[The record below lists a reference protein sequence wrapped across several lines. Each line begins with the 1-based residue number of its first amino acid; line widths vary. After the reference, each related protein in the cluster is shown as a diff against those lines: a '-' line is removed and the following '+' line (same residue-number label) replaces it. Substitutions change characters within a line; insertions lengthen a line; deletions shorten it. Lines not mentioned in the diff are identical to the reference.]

1 MARST
6 GKPLVQEWFSRGGSK
21 ASWEADATPV
31 RLALGAVRVVSCVL
45 PCPELSFLLLDFASD
60 NGGRLDVGITAAILR
75 RVCNLDFANAR
86 KIMYAQHLVAGQLQ
100 EPGGVRFPH
109 VHDDSALDK
118 HEVLH
123 PLTDPCSIS
132 QAYRVLIQDR
142 NEQALGEVCRAKRD
156 GCKKVSLLYGVMHAT
171 DLAQRCRELGLK
183 EGASSWRTAWRIRD
197 ESGAKQ
203 NIITCLAVGLLVG
216 SSFSHWWDMVTW
228 LKSNNDCLWFG
239 ATEVVESVWP
249 NTDIVVPVV
258 QHLQCP
264 GDSQAAAQGRA
275 VFGYFGLH
283 FFMLQILRKILM

>member
-1 MARST
+1 
-6 GKPLVQEWFSRGGSK
+6 
-21 ASWEADATPV
+21 
-31 RLALGAVRVVSCVL
+31 
-45 PCPELSFLLLDFASD
+45 
-60 NGGRLDVGITAAILR
+60 
-75 RVCNLDFANAR
+75 
-86 KIMYAQHLVAGQLQ
+86 
-100 EPGGVRFPH
+100 
-109 VHDDSALDK
+109 VHDDSVLDK

-123 PLTDPCSIS
+123 RLTDICYIS
-132 QAYRVLIQDR
+132 QAYRVLIRDR
-142 NEQALGEVCRAKRD
+142 NEQALGEICRAKRD

-183 EGASSWRTAWRIRD
+183 EGASSWRTAWKIRD
-197 ESGAKQ
+197 EGGAKQ
-203 NIITCLAVGLLVG
+203 NVITCLAVGLLVG
-216 SSFSHWWDMVTW
+216 SSFFHWWDMATW

-249 NTDIVVPVV
+249 NTDVVVPVV